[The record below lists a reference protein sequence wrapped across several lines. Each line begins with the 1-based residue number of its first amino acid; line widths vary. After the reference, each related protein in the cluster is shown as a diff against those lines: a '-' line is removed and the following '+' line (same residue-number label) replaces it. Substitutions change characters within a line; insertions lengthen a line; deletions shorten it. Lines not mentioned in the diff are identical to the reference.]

1 MKTLILFYSFGGN
14 TKKIAKMINKEI
26 PSVMCEVETVK
37 PYEGDY
43 DTVVEYAKKE
53 VEMDGKPDIKKLLVN
68 PSDYDVIF
76 LGSPVWWYTF
86 APAINT
92 VLNSFDF
99 KGKTVYPFITNGGW
113 LGTTMKDIKNKCKDS
128 VVKDGINIVFD
139 EEKLRTKQA
148 EINNWINKAKKE
160 LNL

>member
-1 MKTLILFYSFGGN
+1 M
-14 TKKIAKMINKEI
+14 
-26 PSVMCEVETVK
+26 ETVK

-43 DTVVEYAKKE
+43 EAVVEYAKKE
-53 VEMDGKPDIKKLLVN
+53 VESGGKPDIKKLQVN

-99 KGKTVYPFITNGGW
+99 KGKTIYPFITNGGW

-128 VVKDGINIVFD
+128 VVKDGINIVFY
-139 EEKLRTKQA
+139 EEKLRTKET
-148 EINNWINKAKKE
+148 EINNWISKAKKE

>member
-14 TKKIAKMINKEI
+14 TKKIAKMIHKEI
-26 PSVMCEVETVK
+26 PSDMCEVETVK

-43 DTVVEYAKKE
+43 ETVVEYAKKE
-53 VEMDGKPDIKKLLVN
+53 VETGGKPDIKKLQVN

-92 VLNSFDF
+92 VLNSFYF
-99 KGKTVYPFITNGGW
+99 KGKTIYPFITNGGW

-128 VVKDGINIVFD
+128 VVKDGIDIVFD
-139 EEKLRTKQA
+139 EEKLRTKET
-148 EINNWINKAKKE
+148 EINNCISKIKKE